1 MLKGIDPLLSAE
13 VLGPLAAM
21 GHGDE
26 LALVD
31 RNYPAA
37 ATARRLVRWDG
48 VDTLRAAKALLS
60 VFPLDTFIAEP
71 VARMQVVDDPDSVP
85 DVQAEFLAYVSKVE
99 QRQPG
104 VARLDRFAFYERS
117 RHAFLTVLTGEA
129 RPYGCLLL
137 TKGVIFG

>member
-1 MLKGIDPLLSAE
+1 MLKGIDPLLSAD

-37 ATARRLVRWDG
+37 ATAQRLVRWDG

-71 VARMQVVDDPDSVP
+71 IARMEVVGDPDAVP
-85 DVQAEFLAYVSKVE
+85 DVQAEFLAYASEVE

-117 RHAFLTVLTGEA
+117 KHAFLTVLTGEV